1 MNVNIISLRAINL
14 SHFCQLIPLIAIVWW
29 WFCIVRGFIPYASI
43 FLPANNNM
51 YINICISIKK
61 NDGFLKMMNFFPY
74 KQENYLLLSNLQK
87 FE

>member
-1 MNVNIISLRAINL
+1 
-14 SHFCQLIPLIAIVWW
+14 
-29 WFCIVRGFIPYASI
+29 
-43 FLPANNNM
+43 M